1 MSICLSR
8 IRDTR
13 IEKDSDNRTSSK
25 DLLVRSV
32 FEELPRREDMK
43 HEVRLRAL
51 LAWLVQECF
60 RRRHGARSAVIGFVA
75 WFVQALELCSL
86 ATEGTQECFRG
97 APRRQAFSVVGI
109 KETWRTLSVSE
120 GQRPE
125 SHTKTLMEGGLCPK
139 STKPLARDWR
149 EVWRVV

>member
-8 IRDTR
+8 LRDTR
-13 IEKDSDNRTSSK
+13 IEKDSDNSTSSK

-60 RRRHGARSAVIGFVA
+60 REYRKDDNTANELFENIPHEEAFIGNMIF
-75 WFVQALELCSL
+75 
-86 ATEGTQECFRG
+86 
-97 APRRQAFSVVGI
+97 
-109 KETWRTLSVSE
+109 
-120 GQRPE
+120 
-125 SHTKTLMEGGLCPK
+125 
-139 STKPLARDWR
+139 
-149 EVWRVV
+149 